1 MTTGETISAGM
12 SLLSLA
18 VHAAFDLGLNRDP
31 VQGGHS
37 DYSFREREERRRAFW
52 CLFALSMTI
61 TTVRRQRYRPHSA
74 FWTALTVVIL
84 S

>member
-31 VQGGHS
+31 VQGGQS
-37 DYSFREREERRRAFW
+37 GYSFREREERRRAFW

-61 TTVRRQRYRPHSA
+61 TTVRPGHPSCHHLAQS
-74 FWTALTVVIL
+74 LTMDV
-84 S
+84 

>member
-31 VQGGHS
+31 VQGGQS
-37 DYSFREREERRRAFW
+37 GYSFREREERRRTFW

-61 TTVRRQRYRPHSA
+61 TTVGSLLPNTSSPAFVIEQRA
-74 FWTALTVVIL
+74 FT
-84 S
+84 